1 MNNEEKILELL
12 VDLKQDVTDL
22 KKEVADIRQ
31 TVDRHTEI
39 LESHDKLLRSQ
50 GELLRVQGEILHS
63 HDELL
68 RSQGEMLRSH
78 DELLKEL
85 DERSLRSAVMLENV
99 VCPQLKLLYEG
110 QVTLQQTLAPI
121 ERVEAL
127 EEDVRTIKSS
137 ITHLAARQTALEK
150 KVQ

>member
-39 LESHDKLLRSQ
+39 LESHDKLLRS
-50 GELLRVQGEILHS
+50 

-68 RSQGEMLRSH
+68 RSQGELLHSH

-137 ITHLAARQTALEK
+137 ITLLAARQTALEK